1 MMLKPV
7 IQTCCL
13 LSCAFLIQAQAASPT
28 DPVATV
34 NDQMITQQEYDN
46 YLKSRNEQTG
56 GKSVPDEQTVL
67 EELVNRE
74 LIRQQALRQGLDKVP
89 AFTKKMDELR
99 GELLMSLALQDYLD
113 KHPID
118 DATLKKDY
126 DQRAAEAPKE
136 YKVRHILVA
145 KEEEAN
151 AILADLKNGKAFAD
165 LAQAK
170 SSDSESAKKGGDLGW
185 VSRQKVI
192 SNFAT
197 AMEKLKKGELAPAP
211 VKTEFGWHIIL
222 VDDIRDMQFPPFDTV
237 KERIRAA
244 LQNQQ
249 MQDYFKELRKDAKV
263 SFVKEKASEAPKT
276 SP

>member
-13 LSCAFLIQAQAASPT
+13 LSCAFLVQAQAASPT

-34 NDQMITQQEYDN
+34 NDQTITQQEYDN
-46 YLKSRNEQTG
+46 YLKSRNEQTS
-56 GKSVPDEQTVL
+56 GKSAPDEQTVL

-74 LIRQQALRQGLDKVP
+74 LIRQQALRQGFDKVP
-89 AFTKKMDELR
+89 AFTQKMAELR

-118 DATLKKDY
+118 DATLKKEY
-126 DQRAAEAPKE
+126 DQRAANAPKE

-145 KEEEAN
+145 TEEEAN
-151 AILADLKNGKAFAD
+151 AILADLKNGKTFAD
-165 LAQAK
+165 LAKAK
-170 SSDSESAKKGGDLGW
+170 STDPESAKNGGDLGW
-185 VSRQKVI
+185 VSHQKVI
-192 SNFAT
+192 TNFAA

-211 VKTEFGWHIIL
+211 IKTEFGWHVIV
-222 VDDIRDMQFPPFDTV
+222 VDDIRDMQFPPFDTI

-249 MQDYFKELRKDAKV
+249 MQDYFKELRTDAKV
-263 SFVKEKASEAPKT
+263 SFVKEKALEAPKT